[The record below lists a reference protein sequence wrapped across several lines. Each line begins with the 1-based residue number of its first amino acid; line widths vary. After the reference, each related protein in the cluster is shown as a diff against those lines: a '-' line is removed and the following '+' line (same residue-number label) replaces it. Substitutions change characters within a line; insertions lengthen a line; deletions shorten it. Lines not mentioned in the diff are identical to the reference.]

1 LRRATIDLKR
11 VHSDI
16 LIPQSRIARYT
27 GSSAGVGRV
36 IAAADVTAGEESPDS
51 EGSVLANGQR
61 G

>member
-1 LRRATIDLKR
+1 
-11 VHSDI
+11 
-16 LIPQSRIARYT
+16 
-27 GSSAGVGRV
+27 VGRV